1 MKQIQLYLFALCT
14 LNLGLLTACSN
25 DDNNGSSG
33 ESNNGNEHSY
43 YVAIADGETY
53 QGSVPKATGGIYYPI
68 SFVEYSEEI
77 DSEVLA
83 GMLYDTGNFQ
93 FGIGLALDDNNN
105 VSIEG
110 SGQGLVFGEW
120 GAEELYVPAGHIN
133 ISLENYEEHNISL
146 YGETAVVASFTLTF
160 NGTFKLGADGEGVSV
175 TGKLVV
181 AAP

>member
-33 ESNNGNEHSY
+33 ESNNENEHSY
-43 YVAIADGETY
+43 YIEIADGETY

-68 SFVEYSEEI
+68 AFVEYNEEI

-105 VSIEG
+105 VSIQG
-110 SGQGLVFGEW
+110 SGPGLVFGEW
-120 GAEELYVPAGHIN
+120 AAEELYVPAGNIN

-146 YGETAVVASFTLTF
+146 YGETGIVASFTLTF
-160 NGTFKLGADGEGVSV
+160 SGTFKLGDDGEEVSV